1 MAIDCNVVAILDVTI
16 YNYTTLL
23 SSNVSSQGLTVII
36 KLNGRVS
43 IR

>member
-16 YNYTTLL
+16 YNYATYIVYQCIL
-23 SSNVSSQGLTVII
+23 SGVII